1 MASVLLLNG
10 PNLNL
15 LGTREPDVYG
25 ATTLKEVEDTTAKL
39 ADSLGHSFAAFQSN
53 TEGQLVDRIHE
64 ANGNTDFILFNPGAF
79 THTSVALRD
88 AVLGTAIPFI
98 EIHIS
103 NVYAR
108 EEFRRQSYFS
118 DIATGTIS
126 GLGTQGY
133 ELALLAADKQLKS

>member
-1 MASVLLLNG
+1 MASILLLNG

-25 ATTLKEVEDTTAKL
+25 ATTLKEVEDTIGQL
-39 ADSLGHSFAAFQSN
+39 ATSLGHTFASLQSN
-53 TEGQLVDRIHE
+53 MEGQLVDRIHQ

-88 AVLGTAIPFI
+88 AILGTAIPFI

-118 DIATGTIS
+118 DIATGTIT
-126 GLGTQGY
+126 GLGTKGY
-133 ELALLAADKQLKS
+133 ELALLAANEQLKS

>member
-1 MASVLLLNG
+1 MASILLLNG

-25 ATTLKEVEDTTAKL
+25 ATTLKELEDTVAKL
-39 ADSLGHSFAAFQSN
+39 ADSLGHSLAAFQSN
-53 TEGQLVDRIHE
+53 TEGQIVDRIHT

-118 DIATGTIS
+118 DIATGTIT
-126 GLGTQGY
+126 GLGTLGY

>member
-1 MASVLLLNG
+1 MSSILLLNG

-25 ATTLKEVEDTTAKL
+25 ATTLKEVEVTTAKL
-39 ADSLGHSFAAFQSN
+39 AKDIGHSLAAYQSN
-53 TEGQLVDRIHE
+53 TEGQLVERIHE
-64 ANGNTDFILFNPGAF
+64 ANSNTDFILFNPGAF

-88 AVLGTAIPFI
+88 AILGTAIPFI

-118 DIATGTIS
+118 DIAMGTIT

-133 ELALLAADKQLKS
+133 ELALLAADKHLQS